1 VSLAAAPQG
10 LSMNHRSLVLFVS
23 LLAAGSV
30 GLRAQTAPPEPAPAA
45 PSSAWVI
52 TPALTSQYMFRGV
65 RLGGPSFQPA
75 VEFDAGGLAAGVW
88 ANFPLQDK
96 VAGQSDPEFDF
107 YASYVIEAVKDTLT
121 WQPGVTFYIYPNA
134 EKKNGFY
141 PTSLEP
147 NLALNYTVSGV
158 KFTPKLYYDVVL
170 KGPTYELTAAYA
182 LPLEAACTELVFTG
196 TVGTFRWTDALAD
209 TTPAARNRGNYWWL
223 GVAAPFQINPRARL
237 TLGGAYTKGSENFVQ
252 IGAVPQFENTAAV
265 GRGVGTISCAFT
277 L

>member
-1 VSLAAAPQG
+1 
-10 LSMNHRSLVLFVS
+10 MNHRSLVLFVS

-170 KGPTYELTAAYA
+170 KGPPTNSR
-182 LPLEAACTELVFTG
+182 PPMPCHW
-196 TVGTFRWTDALAD
+196 R
-209 TTPAARNRGNYWWL
+209 PPARNSFSPAPSARSGGRTRSRTPRRRPGIGATTGGWAWRRRSKSTL
-223 GVAAPFQINPRARL
+223 GPGSRWAGPTPRAQKTTCRSVRARRL
-237 TLGGAYTKGSENFVQ
+237 
-252 IGAVPQFENTAAV
+252 
-265 GRGVGTISCAFT
+265 
-277 L
+277 

>member
-1 VSLAAAPQG
+1 
-10 LSMNHRSLVLFVS
+10 MNHRSLVLFVS